1 MTLPLEGIR
10 ILDLTMYLPGP
21 FGTQMLADFGAE
33 VIKVEELGGE
43 WGRKVY
49 PVVGEKS
56 ALFYAVNRGKK
67 SIAINLKSDQGKELF
82 KQLCMTADVVVE
94 QFRPG
99 VMDRLGLG
107 YQELK
112 KENSRLIYCSISG
125 YGHSGPL
132 QYAAGHDLNYLS
144 IAGITGLTGSSE
156 HPELSGVQIAD
167 LAGGSLVAVIS
178 MLLALQAREK
188 TGQGQYCDVAMMDGA
203 LSLLVYSLAEWSG
216 IERLPHRGKEILTGG
231 YACYQVYKTADDRF
245 VSLGAVEYKFWQGFC
260 ERIGRPDYGPYQW
273 DFSRQEEIL
282 SDIRQIMAGKTQQ
295 EWVEFFAADDICFTP
310 VLTLEEM
317 CEHPQVKERKMV
329 FILEDL
335 AGSGKN
341 MAITGSPIKL
351 SDTPAVIKPV
361 YPELGE
367 HTDDVLS
374 QLGYSL
380 EDITRLKEE
389 KVIA

>member
-21 FGTQMLADFGAE
+21 FGMQMLADFGAE

-43 WGRKVY
+43 WGRKLY
-49 PVVGEKS
+49 PVVGENS

-67 SIAINLKSDQGKELF
+67 SIAVNLKTDKGKEIF
-82 KQLCMTADVVVE
+82 KQLCKTADVVVE

-107 YQELK
+107 YHDLI

-132 QYAAGHDLNYLS
+132 QYVAGHDLNYLS

-156 HPELSGVQIAD
+156 HPGLSGVQIAD
-167 LAGGSLVAVIS
+167 IAGGSLISVIS
-178 MLLALQAREK
+178 ILLALQAREK

-216 IERLPHRGKEILTGG
+216 FEKLPSRGKDLLTGG

-260 ERIGRPDYGPYQW
+260 ERIGHPDYAPFQW
-273 DFSRQEEIL
+273 DFARQEEIL
-282 SDIRQIMAGKTQQ
+282 SSIRQIMAGKTRQ
-295 EWVEFFAADDICFTP
+295 EWVNFFAADDICFTP

-317 CEHPQVKERKMV
+317 SQHPQVKEREMV
-329 FILEDL
+329 IMLDNL

-351 SDTPAVIKPV
+351 SNTPAVIKPV
-361 YPELGE
+361 YPVLGQ
-367 HTDDVLS
+367 HTDDILS
-374 QLGYSL
+374 QIGYL
-380 EDITRLKEE
+380 KEDITRLKEE
-389 KVIA
+389 NIIA